1 MVTLP
6 KDSALTFFFCWR
18 DMATVG
24 GSIWIRSLSAFFF
37 STFSS
42 CAFLARLRANT
53 WIVTVAFLTRNI
65 RNVTRRKYLMILCS
79 PDEADDGG
87 RDEEDQHEDEDAQHL
102 VLVCRPEH
110 YHYHHYHN
118 HHYHHYDLISFP
130 IMLLIFSL
138 RLDSTKRRSSL
149 YLMKMKSPVTI

>member
-1 MVTLP
+1 
-6 KDSALTFFFCWR
+6 
-18 DMATVG
+18 
-24 GSIWIRSLSAFFF
+24 
-37 STFSS
+37 
-42 CAFLARLRANT
+42 
-53 WIVTVAFLTRNI
+53 
-65 RNVTRRKYLMILCS
+65 MILCS

-87 RDEEDQHEDEDAQHL
+87 GDEEDQHEDENAQHL

-149 YLMKMKSPVTI
+149 YLMKMKSPVII

>member
-1 MVTLP
+1 
-6 KDSALTFFFCWR
+6 
-18 DMATVG
+18 
-24 GSIWIRSLSAFFF
+24 
-37 STFSS
+37 
-42 CAFLARLRANT
+42 
-53 WIVTVAFLTRNI
+53 
-65 RNVTRRKYLMILCS
+65 MILCS

-87 RDEEDQHEDEDAQHL
+87 GDEEDQHEDEDAQHL
-102 VLVCRPEH
+102 VLVCRPDH
-110 YHYHHYHN
+110 HHYHHYHN